1 MKNRKGR
8 LTKREEKGWEKWG
21 EEGKGRKKSKMPE
34 EKGREKRSQ
43 EGKEREDKPPSCR
56 REKGEKGKGREV
68 KEVVGEKGRKKGEE
82 GKRREGKQNDKGKTK
97 GRKTR

>member
-1 MKNRKGR
+1 
-8 LTKREEKGWEKWG
+8 
-21 EEGKGRKKSKMPE
+21 MPE